1 MADVIAR
8 AERRFHVGAVVRIDI
23 DGIVRALAL
32 GRVDELADDGVA
44 VRAAGIL
51 GADGYLPFRAG
62 KAVAHAAHV
71 DADGFRHTLR
81 HGGRTAEANL
91 FIDGHMDI
99 RAARQRL
106 LFGMQVF
113 CKAEQN
119 TDGELIVEE
128 TAFDVARSRHV
139 RARVE
144 ADDIACLNAERTRL
158 FGRRN
163 ILVQQDL
170 GRVEGSVRLGVFAV
184 DVDRGVA
191 ELERPLIDLAGAR
204 IDAHIFRFAIFCAHT
219 AEARHAQA
227 AIGLD
232 LRDHRAERVRV
243 RLQKQPALCGLLTA
257 EIDQN
262 AALGRFPCV
271 KAERC
276 KSLQHPFGRFVRKA
290 RRAVDCKQLD
300 GFFYCILRI
309 TLFHCFRFPF

>member
-1 MADVIAR
+1 MDSV
-8 AERRFHVGAVVRIDI
+8 
-23 DGIVRALAL
+23 
-32 GRVDELADDGVA
+32 
-44 VRAAGIL
+44 
-51 GADGYLPFRAG
+51 
-62 KAVAHAAHV
+62 
-71 DADGFRHTLR
+71 
-81 HGGRTAEANL
+81 TAEANL

-106 LFGMQVF
+106 LFVMQVF

-128 TAFDVARSRHV
+128 AAFDVARSRHV

-204 IDAHIFRFAIFCAHT
+204 IDAHIFRFAVFCAHT

-232 LRDHRAERVRV
+232 LRDHRAERIHVG
-243 RLQKQPALCGLLTA
+243 LQKKPAFFCIFSA
-257 EIDQN
+257 KIDQD
-262 AALGRFPCV
+262 AALHGLFRCEA
-271 KAERC
+271 KRRERV
-276 KSLQHPFGRFVRKA
+276 QHPRGCSVRKA

-309 TLFHCFRFPF
+309 TLFHCFRFPFKLKFEKIPAEL